1 MPRVWR
7 SRDGG
12 ETWKQGAALTALDPV
27 TALVLD
33 PSEADTVYVS
43 QATPGNGSL
52 LHVSTDGGASF
63 STVTQKPGLALLDV
77 EPTGD
82 AGAGRP
88 LVGGG
93 SQRERDGKP
102 GLLPL
107 RRREPRQ
114 GPGRPSRT

>member
-1 MPRVWR
+1 M
-7 SRDGG
+7 
-12 ETWKQGAALTALDPV
+12 

-33 PSEADTVYVS
+33 PSGADTVYVS

-77 EPTGD
+77 EP
-82 AGAGRP
+82 AAGRRRRA

-93 SQRERDGKP
+93 SQRERHDKP
-102 GLLPL
+102 GLFPL
-107 RRREPRQ
+107 RRREPHRALA
-114 GPGRPSRT
+114 GRLGREIFRRLRARPWRRTVDR